1 MATQLIAGQNGK
13 LSDKKFSFELDVA
26 NSGSV
31 NLDASAVLLT
41 ENGKVSSDADFIFFN
56 QPEHTSGALAQQ
68 SGSVFSVDLDK
79 VPSYVEKIVF
89 VLSIEESLSAL
100 GDGYAFRVSGTQDAF
115 EFKAQSQGRPEKSLM
130 IAEIYRRSGA
140 WKVRAVDQGFTGGM
154 GPLAEHFG
162 VDIDY
167 SAEQRSTQ
175 SRSSS
180 SDRPADRAVNLDKV
194 TLEKKGDTISLE
206 KESTTFGTI
215 RANLNWNQSGAGQ
228 SRGLLGSLVGKKGVD
243 LDLGCMYEFKNG
255 SKGVVQAVGKQ
266 FGSFNTPP
274 YISLDGDDRSGGV
287 SDGENLSINGRYW
300 SEIKRVLIFAF
311 IYEGVPNWAQTD
323 GRVIISTP
331 DQPDIE
337 IRIDATGGDQN
348 FCVIALLENRG
359 ESLKISKEVS
369 YCRGHRQADEKYGF
383 GFEWKRGRK

>member
-1 MATQLIAGQNGK
+1 MGTQLIAGQNGR
-13 LSDKKFSFELDVA
+13 LSDKKISFELNVA
-26 NSGSV
+26 NSGSL
-31 NLDASAVLLT
+31 NLDASAVLLA

-56 QPEHTSGALAQQ
+56 QPEHISGAVMQQ
-68 SGSVFSVDLDK
+68 SGSAFNVDLDK
-79 VPSYVEKIVF
+79 VPSHVAKIIF
-89 VLSIEESLSAL
+89 VLSIEENLSAL
-100 GDGYAFRVSGTQDAF
+100 VDGYAFRLLGNQDTF

-140 WKVRAVDQGFTGGM
+140 WKVRAIDQGFTGGM

-167 SAEQRSTQ
+167 GAEQKRAQ
-175 SRSSS
+175 PRSSS
-180 SDRPADRAVNLDKV
+180 SDRQADRAVNLSKV
-194 TLEKKGDTISLE
+194 TLEKKGDAISLE
-206 KESTTFGTI
+206 KEASTFGAI
-215 RANLNWNQSGAGQ
+215 RANLNWNQSSAGQ
-228 SRGLLGSLVGKKGVD
+228 SRGILGSLVGKKGID

-255 SKGVVQAVGKQ
+255 SRGVVQAIGEN
-266 FGSFNTPP
+266 FGNFNAPP
-274 YISLDGDDRSGGV
+274 YIALDGDDRSGQV

-331 DQPDIE
+331 NQPDIE
-337 IRIDATGGDQN
+337 IRIDATGSDQN

-359 ESLKISKEVS
+359 ESLKVSKEVS
-369 YCRGHRQADEKYGF
+369 YFRGHRQADEEYGF
-383 GFEWKRGRK
+383 GFKWKPGRK